1 MYNVSVPIINITA
14 EEMGL
19 EKHLEMLKRLDA
31 KRVFLAINI
40 YYLSKK
46 RREKEMTALKK
57 NCEFFKK
64 HGFEVGAWLWTFMI
78 NEKNDY
84 VHMKGISGKI
94 SQNEICPS
102 DKNFREFAGGYL
114 ADIAACGVDLIQFDD
129 DFRYGTYG
137 FGMGC
142 ICENHIAYMENIL
155 GEKLNPQELSKLI
168 LTGGGNKYRSAWLK
182 AKRHYFEVLNR
193 FYD

>member
-1 MYNVSVPIINITA
+1 MTKRRKLIMYNVSVPIINITA

-64 HGFEVGAWLWTFMI
+64 HGFEVGAWL
-78 NEKNDY
+78 
-84 VHMKGISGKI
+84 
-94 SQNEICPS
+94 
-102 DKNFREFAGGYL
+102 
-114 ADIAACGVDLIQFDD
+114 
-129 DFRYGTYG
+129 
-137 FGMGC
+137 
-142 ICENHIAYMENIL
+142 
-155 GEKLNPQELSKLI
+155 
-168 LTGGGNKYRSAWLK
+168 
-182 AKRHYFEVLNR
+182 
-193 FYD
+193 